1 MDLSAPITMKNA
13 AKCDMQCELQNSASH
28 QIFERNWRWEDIL
41 LACLFQCVV
50 HIINHNAIEGI
61 SILSLVKKESI
72 MILKLLTKRSLFRS
86 DFVRKFVYQ

>member
-50 HIINHNAIEGI
+50 HYHK
-61 SILSLVKKESI
+61 S
-72 MILKLLTKRSLFRS
+72 
-86 DFVRKFVYQ
+86 

>member
-50 HIINHNAIEGI
+50 HFIHHNAIEGNFGFF
-61 SILSLVKKESI
+61 LSLKK
-72 MILKLLTKRSLFRS
+72 K
-86 DFVRKFVYQ
+86 V